1 MIIRRELK
9 SNSKDQLRGNWGL
22 AIITILVYSLIISIF
37 GYSDSIYNN
46 NIEII
51 LDLSSLLLSG
61 VLTLGIS
68 KFLLNLTKKD
78 SSAKFADLFSG
89 FNVYFKTLGL
99 NILLGIIIGIG
110 TIFLVVPGLI
120 FALMFSQTFFI
131 LSEDNEKGIIQC
143 LSESREMMIGYKF
156 DYFVLMLSFLG
167 WWLVSA
173 LTLGIGA
180 LWVYPY
186 QKLTEANFYL
196 EIKNK

>member
-9 SNSKDQLRGNWGL
+9 SNAKDQLRGNWGL
-22 AIITILVYSLIISIF
+22 AIITVLVYSLIISIF

-78 SSAKFADLFSG
+78 SSAKFTDLFSG

-196 EIKNK
+196 EIKSK

>member
-78 SSAKFADLFSG
+78 SSAKFTDLFSG

-196 EIKNK
+196 EIKSK

>member
-78 SSAKFADLFSG
+78 SSAKFTDLFSG

-156 DYFVLMLSFLG
+156 DYFVLILSFLG

-196 EIKNK
+196 EIKSK

>member
-78 SSAKFADLFSG
+78 SSAKFTDSFSG

-196 EIKNK
+196 EIKSK

>member
-99 NILLGIIIGIG
+99 NILLGIIIVIG

>member
-1 MIIRRELK
+1 M
-9 SNSKDQLRGNWGL
+9 
-22 AIITILVYSLIISIF
+22 
-37 GYSDSIYNN
+37 
-46 NIEII
+46 
-51 LDLSSLLLSG
+51 LSG

-196 EIKNK
+196 EIKSK